1 VNVGC
6 VPKKVMWFAANA
18 ATQINNA
25 QGFGFD
31 IEVKNFSWKKPATFL
46 GNAVNSKKP
55 SEVIPYSA
63 PSIFGTDGLPPGES
77 TIQMVFLN

>member
-1 VNVGC
+1 LEYGKKCLVIEAKTIGGTCVNVGC

-31 IEVKNFSWKKPATFL
+31 IEVNDYL
-46 GNAVNSKKP
+46 YRN
-55 SEVIPYSA
+55 
-63 PSIFGTDGLPPGES
+63 L
-77 TIQMVFLN
+77 

>member
-31 IEVKNFSWKKPATFL
+31 IEVKNFSWKKL
-46 GNAVNSKKP
+46 KQGRDNYIKG
-55 SEVIPYSA
+55 I
-63 PSIFGTDGLPPGES
+63 TD
-77 TIQMVFLN
+77 